1 MDYLAQIERISRKVK
16 FLREKKETL
25 ENENNH
31 LKNEISKLLTTLA
44 EKDSQLHQINQQIQ
58 ALRLVSSDLSPDEK
72 KDLDKKLNDYIKQ
85 IDRCIALLSE

>member
-72 KDLDKKLNDYIKQ
+72 KDLDKKLSDYIKQ